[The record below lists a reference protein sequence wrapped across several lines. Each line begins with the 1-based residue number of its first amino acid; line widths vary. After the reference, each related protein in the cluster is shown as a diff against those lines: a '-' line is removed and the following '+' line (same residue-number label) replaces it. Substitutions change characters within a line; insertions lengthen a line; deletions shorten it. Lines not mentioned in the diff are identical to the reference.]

1 MFKKNPRAVLSNNT
15 LQREKVN
22 FMNVIVY
29 LGFPLLWNVITLGF
43 FVTKRRGWIR
53 KTKVN
58 SSKVPRI
65 FIQRLKAND
74 ALFRCRLATDRCPCR
89 CHNTKKFCI
98 TAVTGDWGRLSFC
111 RQLFFFASIS
121 SHKNEVISK
130 GAF

>member
-53 KTKVN
+53 KTKTKVN
-58 SSKVPRI
+58 SS
-65 FIQRLKAND
+65 
-74 ALFRCRLATDRCPCR
+74 
-89 CHNTKKFCI
+89 
-98 TAVTGDWGRLSFC
+98 
-111 RQLFFFASIS
+111 
-121 SHKNEVISK
+121 
-130 GAF
+130 